1 MIVDL
6 QAHKLAVVLIALD
19 SLLPLHGKIILFNKV
34 FFKEIYL
41 ILATVNDSL
50 RTSGIIMTFNNV
62 LLLLH
67 RIMVPFPL
75 QWGPPLF
82 NAGDA
87 FAMMAASFVAIIE
100 V

>member
-1 MIVDL
+1 MIRHL
-6 QAHKLAVVLIALD
+6 QARKLAAVLIVLG
-19 SLLPLHGKIILFNKV
+19 SLVPLHGKIILSNKV
-34 FFKEIYL
+34 LLKEIYL
-41 ILATVNDSL
+41 ILGTANDSL
-50 RTSGIIMTFNNV
+50 RTSGVIITFNNV

-67 RIMVPFPL
+67 RIMVPFPF